1 MRIFNKDFNRFIFT
15 KARPTLYL
23 FDLGIAF
30 AMGMLAAYFVMLI
43 WGTS

>member
-1 MRIFNKDFNRFIFT
+1 MSIFNKDFNRFIFT

-30 AMGMLAAYFVMLI
+30 VVGMFAAYIVMLI
-43 WGTS
+43 WGI